1 MGKRSRKH
9 RRNVPARS
17 FEPES
22 RYGFAHVLLV
32 NAIAWAV
39 LLLIPFI
46 VGKLFAGHGADI
58 YPFYVVLGLC
68 FTVGSVLDYSL
79 DRI

>member
-1 MGKRSRKH
+1 M
-9 RRNVPARS
+9 S
-17 FEPES
+17 FGSGS
-22 RYGFAHVLLV
+22 RYGFGHVLLV

-46 VGKLFAGHGADI
+46 VGKLFTGHGADI
-58 YPFYVVLGLC
+58 YPFYAVLGLC
-68 FTVGSVLDYSL
+68 FTVGSLLDCSL